1 MPVNSV
7 LICRVSGLTFTPT
20 NGELYLRATCTG
32 YPESKRIEFEAIEM
46 SSSLSRIYKARY
58 SAPAGTKWSG
68 WKQSLTNDDIEPS
81 QQSVTKTLSSGTSNI
96 TMGGGVAN
104 KDENIMISVYAGF
117 AQNYTGVRTLCIYKG
132 GTPIVA
138 DKGPA
143 TDGEGLHQSSVC
155 ANIHLNA
162 GESINIAAQQN
173 SGASLSVNFVINSTR
188 KVTFK

>member
-1 MPVNSV
+1 M
-7 LICRVSGLTFTPT
+7 
-20 NGELYLRATCTG
+20 
-32 YPESKRIEFEAIEM
+32 
-46 SSSLSRIYKARY
+46 
-58 SAPAGTKWSG
+58 PAGTGGGALFCRTKSNGIWSG
-68 WKQSLTNDDIEPS
+68 WKSALTNADIEPS
-81 QQSVTKTLSSGTSNI
+81 QQSVTKTLSSSTSNI
-96 TMGGGVAN
+96 TIATYVAN

-173 SGASLSVNFVINSTR
+173 SGASLSVNYVINSTR

>member
-1 MPVNSV
+1 MPNNLLRIQGFNTDDAGISFYKPDGTVYRLSFISDGS
-7 LICRVSGLTFTPT
+7 LRYGKFI
-20 NGELYLRATCTG
+20 NGAWTEVG
-32 YPESKRIEFEAIEM
+32 NV
-46 SSSLSRIYKARY
+46 
-58 SAPAGTKWSG
+58 
-68 WKQSLTNDDIEPS
+68 LTNADIEPS
-81 QQSVTKTLSSGTSNI
+81 QQSVTKTLLSGTSNI
-96 TMGGGVAN
+96 TIATYVAN
-104 KDENIMISVYAGF
+104 KVENIMISVYAGF

-173 SGASLSVNFVINSTR
+173 SGTSLSVNFVINATC